1 MLTNQQLQMTLFE
14 RRVQGLQYHLSSV
27 SEKKTPSIF
36 LGQALKD
43 WELLG
48 PHKAK
53 SVFYDMDSFHV
64 EQPG

>member
-1 MLTNQQLQMTLFE
+1 MMLVSSQ
-14 RRVQGLQYHLSSV
+14 VHGLQNYLLSV
-27 SEKKTPSIF
+27 SQKIIPLVF
-36 LGQALKD
+36 LDQALKN

-53 SVFYDMDSFHV
+53 SVFYNIDSFHV